1 MDGNRQ
7 GQTMISRSGKLL
19 LPLAV
24 LCAFAASGQQEQKKV
39 VPVGSTA
46 RFANVKTAYVTR
58 TSGNPLAYDVISS
71 SIDGWGRFASASS
84 PEKADIIIE
93 ISSTDPGGVVA
104 SSGTKHDQKT
114 GRPDPYSSASKDFS
128 LPEVRM
134 VVYMA
139 SDKNKVPIWSG
150 IEHAKAAFK
159 EKARENNLV
168 EAAQKLFSK
177 FHDTVEPPQR

>member
-7 GQTMISRSGKLL
+7 GHPMISRSSKLL
-19 LPLAV
+19 LALGV
-24 LCAFAASGQQEQKKV
+24 LCALTASAQQEQKKA
-39 VPVGSTA
+39 VPAGSAA
-46 RFANVKTAYVTR
+46 RFANLKTAYVTR
-58 TSGNPLAYDVISS
+58 TGGNPIAYDVISS
-71 SIDGWGRFASASS
+71 SIDGWGRFAPVSS

-93 ISSTDPGGVVA
+93 ISSTDPGGVVK
-104 SSGTKHDQKT
+104 SNGTKYGQKD
-114 GRPDPYSSASKDFS
+114 GRPEPYSSATKDFS

-134 VVYMA
+134 VAYLA
-139 SDKNKVPIWSG
+139 GDKNKVPIWSG

-168 EAAQKLFSK
+168 EAAQRLFAK